1 MHSRGSKAAL
11 VQKMPRIAHTH
22 THTRART
29 HAHAHAHTRA
39 HLPCPASWFGPVA
52 PPVTEV
58 SEAGATA
65 ANATLRWSPVLS
77 CEGPIHSYLIYRV
90 MQLQAIRYY
99 SITKVCSS
107 AFSTCML
114 SSLAH
119 HTHTRTHTRTHAR
132 THTHTHARTWFHVH
146 VVLIGVSAACVS
158 CAVFNVEQ
166 DSSPKIVGIA
176 ASNDTLFTVTDLQPA
191 TAYTFVVRARN
202 KYGES
207 AIGAA
212 VTITTRDAR
221 EFPVAFV
228 CVSVC
233 VRVCL
238 FVCACLST
246 CTHVRPAS
254 GCIHS
259 HTHTH
264 ARTQHVRTRSAIGP
278 WSPVCSSDWRRERC
292 AVGSPRAAQREHH
305 AV

>member
-1 MHSRGSKAAL
+1 MQLQRMRPCGGPQFCPARDPSTHTSSIASCSCRQSDTTAS
-11 VQKMPRIAHTH
+11 PRCAVLLFQHACSPHWLITRTHAHTH
-22 THTRART
+22 ART
-29 HAHAHAHTRA
+29 HA
-39 HLPCPASWFGPVA
+39 
-52 PPVTEV
+52 
-58 SEAGATA
+58 
-65 ANATLRWSPVLS
+65 
-77 CEGPIHSYLIYRV
+77 
-90 MQLQAIRYY
+90 
-99 SITKVCSS
+99 
-107 AFSTCML
+107 
-114 SSLAH
+114 
-119 HTHTRTHTRTHAR
+119 
-132 THTHTHARTWFHVH
+132 HTHTHARTWFHVH

-264 ARTQHVRTRSAIGP
+264 ARTQHVRTRSTIGP